1 VLGSS
6 PAAIGGFDPWAETAP
21 FPATTRFGTAVLDR
35 PRFLTPG
42 RHRGPAPEPARATD
56 PYNLWVIT
64 TTAEALAAS
73 LPNTAA
79 TLDLPAG
86 LTVDDALRIAEAV
99 ASTLAESTRH
109 VYGHG
114 WRRWE
119 RWCCARQTS
128 ALPASPAMICAYLT
142 ERASEG
148 ALIPTLDLAI
158 GAISYAHRSRGL
170 DDPTLSEAV
179 RQVRRGLRRIVGT
192 APRRQAR
199 PLDTGDIRQ
208 MLGPIDRTT
217 AKGARDATII
227 LLGFASALRR
237 SELAAL
243 DLADV
248 EPKPGGL
255 LLHVRRSKT
264 DQDAAGQVVAVAHG
278 QHAETDPIAALDGW
292 LGQRGHEPGPLF
304 TSMRNKTITTER
316 LSGNAI
322 ARMLRNRADRAG
334 LPAERI
340 TPHSLRA
347 GHATTAAIAGV
358 SLDRI
363 AAQTRHKRLSTL
375 LERYIRPAQALDFT
389 SSRDLG
395 L

>member
-1 VLGSS
+1 M
-6 PAAIGGFDPWAETAP
+6 WAESAP
-21 FPATTRFGTAVLDR
+21 FSATTATLDR
-35 PRFLTPG
+35 PRHLAPG
-42 RHRGPAPEPARATD
+42 RHRGPAAGPAGADD
-56 PYNLWVIT
+56 PYNLWMID

-73 LPNTAA
+73 LPTTISDSSA
-79 TLDLPAG
+79 LDLPDG

-99 ASTLAESTRH
+99 ASRLAESTRR

-114 WRRWE
+114 WRQWE
-119 RWCCARQTS
+119 RWCSARQTS
-128 ALPASPAMICAYLT
+128 ALPARPAMICAYLT

-148 ALIPTLDLAI
+148 ALVPTLDLAI

-179 RQVRRGLRRIVGT
+179 RQVRRGLRRIVGA
-192 APRRQAR
+192 APRRQSR
-199 PLDTGDIRQ
+199 PLDTNDIRQ
-208 MLGPIDRTT
+208 ILEPIDRTT
-217 AKGARDATII
+217 AKGARDAAII
-227 LLGFASALRR
+227 LLGYASALRR

-243 DLADV
+243 DLADM
-248 EPKPGGL
+248 ESKPGGL
-255 LLHVRRSKT
+255 LLHVRQSKT
-264 DQDAAGQVVAVAHG
+264 DQHAEGQVVAVACG
-278 QHAETDPIAALDGW
+278 QYADTDPLATLDAW
-292 LGQRGHEPGPLF
+292 LDCRGREAGPLF
-304 TSMRNKTITTER
+304 TSMRNKAVTDER
-316 LSGNAI
+316 VSGNAI
-322 ARMLRNRADRAG
+322 ARMLRNRARDAG

-347 GHATTAAIAGV
+347 GHATTAAVAGV

-375 LERYIRPAQALDFT
+375 LERYIRPAQALDLT